1 VVPTEK
7 LSVKRAKGL
16 VPTHIKQVRTS
27 APKDMKAAKEQRA
40 KGRVAAK
47 ERTKKRREL
56 KSVGRSAGHRV
67 IVTAT
72 PPTGRRT

>member
-1 VVPTEK
+1 M
-7 LSVKRAKGL
+7 
-16 VPTHIKQVRTS
+16 PTHIKKVRTF

-56 KSVGRSAGHRV
+56 KPVGRSAGHRV

-72 PPTGRRT
+72 PPTGR